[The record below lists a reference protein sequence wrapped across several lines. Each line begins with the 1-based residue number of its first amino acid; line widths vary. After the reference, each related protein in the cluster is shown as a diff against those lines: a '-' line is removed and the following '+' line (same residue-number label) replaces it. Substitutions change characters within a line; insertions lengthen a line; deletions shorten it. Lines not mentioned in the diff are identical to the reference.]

1 MSATTPIT
9 LPNFTEELMPSFVDS
24 VVESLLDHYLPADGS
39 YAENHLTDWGAQT
52 RLFMPLGETLY
63 RLATD
68 AVPKKDHSDSIAMSS
83 TRLLMHIP
91 AIAEKLRDK
100 LPERLEP
107 INWCSTQLDFSLYN
121 EKQFRGKNEDGEPMF
136 GAPTCMFVL
145 HLKPVTGRVPV
156 CKNHAPKKAMKPVE
170 EQEETE
176 QNTNTSA
183 KKPFTVVKAAHVK
196 QTYAK
201 TAASGEGTKPFTGR
215 KSRT

>member
-1 MSATTPIT
+1 
-9 LPNFTEELMPSFVDS
+9 
-24 VVESLLDHYLPADGS
+24 
-39 YAENHLTDWGAQT
+39 
-52 RLFMPLGETLY
+52 
-63 RLATD
+63 
-68 AVPKKDHSDSIAMSS
+68 
-83 TRLLMHIP
+83 MHIP

-145 HLKPVTGRVPV
+145 HLKPVSGRVPI
-156 CKNHAPKKAMKPVE
+156 CKSHAPQKAMKPVE

-176 QNTNTSA
+176 QTEKNINTSA

-215 KSRT
+215 KPRT